1 MAGFMVKIELLAAE
15 PSEYAQLRRAMC
27 SAGFLLDG
35 ASAEKHGLHRGYLLT
50 GDLTAGAVMD
60 KAYAIA
66 SGIRPGPFVSVS
78 RLTPPLV
85 EEGRWGEAVA
95 QLPSDVKWGR

>member
-1 MAGFMVKIELLAAE
+1 MASFMVKIELMAAE
-15 PSEYAQLRRAMC
+15 PPEYVRLLRAMC
-27 SAGFLLDG
+27 EAGFMLDG
-35 ASAEKHGLHRGYLLT
+35 ASAEKYGLHRAYLLT

-60 KAYAIA
+60 RAYAIA